1 MVSVSVAA
9 MQFQLTH
16 SDASISANTEKQI
29 GLVLIGSRFFFL
41 LFFKFSVP
49 AEDFR
54 LY

>member
-29 GLVLIGSRFFFL
+29 GLVLIGSRFFS
-41 LFFKFSVP
+41 FF
-49 AEDFR
+49 
-54 LY
+54 